1 MRAVTLQLNI
11 RASNDM
17 NWSVKSEIL
26 VENDENPEEAGVQ
39 AAQFLWRF
47 QQGMLDGI
55 GDLNTSGETEDD

>member
-26 VENDENPEEAGVQ
+26 VENDDDPEQAGVA

-55 GDLNTSGETEDD
+55 SNLKTDDDG